1 MVPGPHSKVQGW
13 YDLDPMWP
21 PSAPTPK
28 SRVDMIW
35 ILCGH
40 LRPQHQRPRVISFG
54 HYVAT
59 FGLTPTCRGVVI
71 WTLCVATF
79 CLPEVSRGMTLRH
92 PGEVYPIEMDAARHN
107 PSTSPRGID
116 HRNHGAHAC
125 NSQSTSPWVV
135 ATDMVVLHYQST
147 SPWGVANHLGK
158 VRQTTSQRTIL

>member
-1 MVPGPHSKVQGW
+1 MTVSEARKSHFIEKSHLLQGFDVTTIKLTKTHSMAQTSIHCSAGEI
-13 YDLDPMWP
+13 PAF
-21 PSAPTPK
+21 PSPSPK

-125 NSQSTSPWVV
+125 NSQATSP
-135 ATDMVVLHYQST
+135 
-147 SPWGVANHLGK
+147 
-158 VRQTTSQRTIL
+158 